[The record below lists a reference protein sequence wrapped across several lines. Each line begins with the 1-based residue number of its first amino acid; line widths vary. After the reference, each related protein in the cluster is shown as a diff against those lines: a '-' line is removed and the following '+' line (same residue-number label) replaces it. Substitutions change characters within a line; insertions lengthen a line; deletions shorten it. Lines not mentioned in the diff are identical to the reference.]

1 MSQGVFSARAPSN
14 IALIKYMGK
23 KDGVMNLPE
32 NGSISMTLNSLCSVA
47 EISLSGSANLASTF
61 SDRVRWVSERPQS
74 FHELPLEVPV
84 LDDRGISK
92 LVRHA
97 EKVVSATREIF
108 PRFGLECGEIASP
121 ENREILVFR
130 TANTFPQA
138 SGIASSASS
147 FATITLATA
156 LACARDR
163 NVFESTW
170 RMDSVFREE
179 WARISR
185 QGSGSSCRSLEG
197 PWVMWEDECVQVLP
211 SQMPPMA
218 HFVLL
223 VSDQQKKVS
232 SSEAHARVKTSPLWE
247 KRPERVV
254 QRLVNMK
261 QALAKGDVSTVA
273 RIAWEDSWEMHSLF
287 HTCSEPFSYWE
298 PGSMAILQELAPWV
312 IGAHGASS
320 VGTGFMTPIV
330 TMDAGPNVHVIVD
343 ATQKDLWFNRL
354 NRLGFKILS
363 DHQGTG
369 AIV

>member
-1 MSQGVFSARAPSN
+1 MPQGVFSARAPSN

-47 EISLSGSANLASTF
+47 EISLSGPANSIAF
-61 SDRVRWVSERPQS
+61 SDRVRWVSTRPQG
-74 FHELPLEVPV
+74 FQELPLEVPV
-84 LDDRGISK
+84 LDDRGVFK

-97 EKVVSATREIF
+97 EKVVKAAREIF
-108 PRFGLECGEIASP
+108 PRFGLQCAEITSP
-121 ENREILVFR
+121 DSREMLVFR

-147 FATITLATA
+147 FAAITLATA
-156 LACARDR
+156 LSCARDQSL
-163 NVFESTW
+163 FERIWSQ
-170 RMDSVFREE
+170 DSVFREQ

-185 QGSGSSCRSLEG
+185 QGSGSSCRSLNG
-197 PWVMWEDECVQVLP
+197 PWVMWEDERVQVLP

-247 KRPERVV
+247 NRPERVA
-254 QRLVNMK
+254 QRLIQMK
-261 QALAKGDVSTVA
+261 QALSEGDVRTVA
-273 RIAWEDSWEMHSLF
+273 RIAWEESWEMHSLF

-298 PGSMAILQELAPWV
+298 PGSMKVLQALDPWV
-312 IGAHGASS
+312 N
-320 VGTGFMTPIV
+320 GTHRETPIVTPIV

-343 ATQKDLWFNRL
+343 ATQRELWFDRL
-354 NRLGFKILS
+354 SPLGFKILS
-363 DHQGTG
+363 DRQGTG